1 MIDTSSWS
9 SCSRKSPWLACSGH
23 TISSTGPSV
32 SPFRD
37 FFVDFRRSYAIV
49 LRYFFSHNTWSNV
62 TLSQTSSSSSYQEGK
77 PRRENG
83 SEDQDQ
89 AQEQGIQLAADDAG
103 EKK

>member
-1 MIDTSSWS
+1 MLI
-9 SCSRKSPWLACSGH
+9 L
-23 TISSTGPSV
+23 V
-32 SPFRD
+32 

-49 LRYFFSHNTWSNV
+49 LRYFFRTTHGLMWPSLKPV
-62 TLSQTSSSSSYQEGK
+62 QRGGSYHEGK

-89 AQEQGIQLAADDAG
+89 DLEQGIQFAADDAG

>member
-1 MIDTSSWS
+1 MFYANLS
-9 SCSRKSPWLACSGH
+9 
-23 TISSTGPSV
+23 
-32 SPFRD
+32 
-37 FFVDFRRSYAIV
+37 FFVDFGRSYAIV
-49 LRYFFSHNTWSNV
+49 LRYFFRTTHGLMWPSLKPVHKGG
-62 TLSQTSSSSSYQEGK
+62 SYQEGK

>member
-1 MIDTSSWS
+1 MW
-9 SCSRKSPWLACSGH
+9 
-23 TISSTGPSV
+23 PSLKPV
-32 SPFRD
+32 
-37 FFVDFRRSYAIV
+37 
-49 LRYFFSHNTWSNV
+49 
-62 TLSQTSSSSSYQEGK
+62 QKGGSYQEGK

>member
-1 MIDTSSWS
+1 MFYANLS
-9 SCSRKSPWLACSGH
+9 
-23 TISSTGPSV
+23 
-32 SPFRD
+32 
-37 FFVDFRRSYAIV
+37 FFVRRSYVIV
-49 LRYFFSHNTWSNV
+49 LRHFFRTTHGLMWPSFKPV
-62 TLSQTSSSSSYQEGK
+62 QRGGSYHEGK

>member
-1 MIDTSSWS
+1 MFYAN
-9 SCSRKSPWLACSGH
+9 L
-23 TISSTGPSV
+23 
-32 SPFRD
+32 
-37 FFVDFRRSYAIV
+37 FFVDLRRSYAIV
-49 LRYFFSHNTWSNV
+49 LRYFFRTTHDLMWPSLKPV
-62 TLSQTSSSSSYQEGK
+62 QRGGSYHKGK